1 MNETPGT
8 ITLQELAEQLARFQ
22 GEEIHNAAG
31 LALALFTGAAHARD
45 GMQRPPRA
53 SKGRAA

>member
-1 MNETPGT
+1 MPDT
-8 ITLQELAEQLARFQ
+8 ITLQELTEQLARFQ

>member
-1 MNETPGT
+1 MPDT
-8 ITLQELAEQLARFQ
+8 ITLQELADQLTRFQ

-31 LALALFTGAAHARD
+31 LALALFAGARQARD
-45 GMQRPPRA
+45 GTQRPPRA